1 MEAARRTR
9 MQATALLAV
18 IFAAG
23 AMVGAAADAV
33 VREPEVTVQ
42 PGSGDRPPRQ
52 NDDRTRRPGGMM
64 LDQFILDSLN
74 LSIEQRGRIDQIL
87 NSRDAEIKNIF
98 DPVRARADT
107 IMRLARK
114 ELHAQLTVEQR
125 SKLDQII
132 KVRHER
138 WKAQREQR
146 DRSRPSDG
154 KPRTDSA
161 KKPTEK

>member
-18 IFAAG
+18 IFVAG
-23 AMVGAAADAV
+23 GMVGFAV
-33 VREPEVTVQ
+33 NTVAREPQTTVQ

-52 NDDRTRRPGGMM
+52 NDDRSRRPGGMM

-74 LSIEQRGRIDQIL
+74 LSVEQRGRIDQIL
-87 NSRDAEIKNIF
+87 SKRDAEIKNIF

-114 ELHAQLTVEQR
+114 ELHTQLTVEQR
-125 SKLDQII
+125 NQLDQII

-146 DRSRPSDG
+146 DRNRSSDG

-161 KKPTEK
+161 KK

>member
-1 MEAARRTR
+1 

-18 IFAAG
+18 IFVAG
-23 AMVGAAADAV
+23 GMVGFAV
-33 VREPEVTVQ
+33 NAVSREPEITVQ

-52 NDDRTRRPGGMM
+52 NDDRSRSRGGMM
-64 LDQFILDSLN
+64 LDQLILDSLN
-74 LSIEQRGRIDQIL
+74 LSVDQRGRIDQIL
-87 NSRDAEIKNIF
+87 KARDTEIKNIF

-146 DRSRPSDG
+146 DRNRSSDG